1 MALQQFTN
9 LNFEDIK
16 TSIKDYLR
24 QNSNFS
30 DMDFEGSNLSVIINL
45 LAYNS
50 YTTAYNTNAVVNE
63 TFIDS
68 ATLRENVVSLAR
80 NIGYVPRSKRAARM
94 IVDYHMT
101 GISTSTNTITF
112 QPGLIG
118 NGSVS
123 NINFLFSI
131 PEKVTGTSFAGE
143 SNGTI
148 ELFQGQYLESRF
160 VVNDSLPNQRYIL
173 PNNGVDTSTIR
184 VKVKENNSST
194 TADEYKLVDNI
205 IGVTSTSNI
214 YLIQETTDEKYE
226 VLFGDGIFGKKLS
239 NGNVIEI
246 SYIKTE
252 GREGNGVRRLV
263 FSGTVT
269 DEDNITEQDVRTTII
284 PQFASQNGDDIEDV
298 RSVRYYAPRLYSSQH
313 RAVTANDY
321 EAIVPSVYPNIESI
335 SAFGGEE
342 LTPPKY
348 GRVYIAA
355 KPKNGSFLSEF
366 TKKQILSSLKN
377 YSVAG
382 IVPEIIDLKF
392 LYVELDTHVYYNSN
406 FVGDTQN
413 LRTDVI
419 NAMSVFASGTELN
432 KFGGRFKYSKVLSLI
447 DRVSESITS
456 NITTIRIRRNL
467 VAQLNVFSQ
476 YEICFDNT
484 FHRNESRYNIKSTGF
499 NVSNVSGTVYF
510 SDQHTPN
517 TEKGKLFLFQ
527 IDGDSTIKILS
538 TTFGS
543 VDYKKGE
550 VIIDTVNITGT
561 VLPDNIIEIQ
571 AIPQSNDVLARKE
584 LYLQFDVSNSNFF
597 MREDPI
603 STGANTSGTRYDPQ
617 SSYSNGAKVRGA
629 IITSSASTSSLVGYV
644 NGNPYYGPF
653 HFHPNT
659 GKKMVGAFHV
669 SSPHDTIY
677 ATKAESLGISA
688 DSAAIDSSSTSTS
701 MTSTS
706 SSSSP
711 SSSSSSSSSGYGY

>member
-24 QNSNFS
+24 QNSNFT
-30 DMDFEGSNLSVIINL
+30 DMDFEGSNLSVIVNL

-94 IVDYHMT
+94 LVDYSVS
-101 GISTSTNTITF
+101 GISTYATSITF
-112 QPGLIG
+112 TPGLFS

-123 NINFLFSI
+123 NINYLFSI
-131 PEKVTGTSFAGE
+131 PEKVTGTVNDGV
-143 SNGTI
+143 SNGVV
-148 ELFQGQYLESRF
+148 EVFQGQYLETRF
-160 VVNDSLPNQRYIL
+160 VVNNSLPNQRFIL
-173 PNNGVDTSTIR
+173 PNNSVDTSTIR
-184 VKVKENNSST
+184 VKIKESNAST
-194 TADEYKLVDNI
+194 TSEEYKLVDNI
-205 IGVTSTSNI
+205 IGITSASNI

-226 VLFGDGIFGKKLS
+226 ILFGDGIFGAKLDT
-239 NGNVIEI
+239 GNVVDI

-252 GREGNGVRRLV
+252 GKDGNGVSRLS
-263 FSGTVT
+263 FSGVIQDQDGVEET
-269 DEDNITEQDVRTTII
+269 DTRTILNT
-284 PQFASQNGDDIEDV
+284 QFSSENGDDIEDV

-313 RAVTANDY
+313 RAVTASDY

-366 TKKQILSSLKN
+366 TKKKILTSLKN

-392 LYVELDTHVYYNSN
+392 LYVELDSHVYYNSN
-406 FVGDTQN
+406 FVGDTEN
-413 LRTDVI
+413 LRSDVI
-419 NAMSVFASGTELN
+419 SAISIFASGTELN

-447 DRVSESITS
+447 DRVSDSITS

-467 VAQLNVFSQ
+467 VAQLDVFSQ

-484 FHRNESRYNIKSTGF
+484 FHINESSYNIKSTGF
-499 NVSNVSGTVYF
+499 NVSGVSGTVYF
-510 SDQHTPN
+510 SDQHITG
-517 TEKGKLFLFQ
+517 TEKGNLFLFQ
-527 IDGDSTIKILS
+527 IDGDSSVKILS

-550 VIIDTVNITGT
+550 VIIDTVSITGT

-571 AIPQSNDVLARKE
+571 AIPQSNDILARKE
-584 LYLQFDVSNSNFF
+584 LYLQFDVSNSNFY

-603 STGANTSGTRYDPQ
+603 STGANTSGTRYEPQ

-629 IITSSASTSSLVGYV
+629 LITTSGSS
-644 NGNPYYGPF
+644 
-653 HFHPNT
+653 
-659 GKKMVGAFHV
+659 
-669 SSPHDTIY
+669 
-677 ATKAESLGISA
+677 
-688 DSAAIDSSSTSTS
+688 IDSSSTSTS
-701 MTSTS
+701 ST
-706 SSSSP
+706 
-711 SSSSSSSSSGYGY
+711 SSSSSSSSSGY

>member
-30 DMDFEGSNLSVIINL
+30 DMDFEGSNLSVIVNL

-50 YTTAYNTNAVVNE
+50 YTSAYNTNAVVNE

-80 NIGYVPRSKRAARM
+80 NIGYVPRSRRAARM
-94 IVDYHMT
+94 FIDYNIT
-101 GISTSTNTITF
+101 GITSTTETITF

-123 NINFLFSI
+123 NVNFLFSL
-131 PEKVTGTSFAGE
+131 PEKVTAPAIEGTATGYFE
-143 SNGTI
+143 VY
-148 ELFQGQYLESRF
+148 QGQYLESRF

-184 VKVKENNSST
+184 INVKENNAST
-194 TADEYKLVDNI
+194 TVTEYKLVDNI

-226 VLFGDGIFGKKLS
+226 VLFGDGIFGQKLN

-252 GREGNGVRRLV
+252 GKEGNGVSRLQ

-269 DEDNITEQDVRTTII
+269 NENGATESNLLTSIE
-284 PQFASQNGDDIEDV
+284 PHSPSQNGDDIEDI

-392 LYVELDTHVYYNSN
+392 LYVELDSYVYYNSN

-413 LRTDVI
+413 LRTDVV
-419 NAMSVFASGTELN
+419 NAMSLFASGTELN

-447 DRVSESITS
+447 DRVSDSITS

-484 FHRNESRYNIKSTGF
+484 FHRNESSYNIKSTGF
-499 NVSNVSGTVYF
+499 NISGVSGTVYF
-510 SDQHTPN
+510 SDQHVSGDTGN
-517 TEKGKLFLFQ
+517 LFLFQ
-527 IDGDSTIKILS
+527 LDSDTNVKILS

-561 VLPDNIIEIQ
+561 VLSDNIIEIQ

-584 LYLQFDVSNSNFF
+584 LYLQFDISNSNFF

-603 STGANTSGTRYDPQ
+603 STGANTSGTRYNPQ

-629 IITSSASTSSLVGYV
+629 IITSTSSATTLVGYV
-644 NGNPYYGPF
+644 NGQPYYGAF
-653 HFHPNT
+653 HTMSNGNRMT
-659 GKKMVGAFHV
+659 GAFHSE
-669 SSPHDTIY
+669 SSV
-677 ATKAESLGISA
+677 LIS
-688 DSAAIDSSSTSTS
+688 STPTTAIDSSSTSQS
-701 MTSTS
+701 QTS
-706 SSSSP
+706 ST

>member
-30 DMDFEGSNLSVIINL
+30 DMDFEGSNLSVIVNL

-94 IVDYHMT
+94 IVDYNVT
-101 GISTSTNTITF
+101 GITSSTNTITF

-118 NGSVS
+118 NGVVS
-123 NINFLFSI
+123 NVNFLFSI
-131 PEKVTGTSFAGE
+131 PEKVTGTASGGE
-143 SNGTI
+143 SAGTL
-148 ELFQGQYLESRF
+148 EVFQGQYLESRF

-173 PNNGVDTSTIR
+173 PNNGIDTSTIR
-184 VKVKENNSST
+184 IKVRENNSST
-194 TADEYKLVDNI
+194 TETEYKLVDNI

-226 VLFGDGIFGKKLS
+226 VLFGDGIFGQKLN
-239 NGNVIEI
+239 NGNIIDI

-252 GREGNGVRRLV
+252 GKEGNGVSNLL
-263 FSGTVT
+263 FSGTITNENLATET
-269 DEDNITEQDVRTTII
+269 DVAASIT
-284 PQFASQNGDDIEDV
+284 PQFPSQNGDDIEDV

-366 TKKQILSSLKN
+366 TKRQILSSLKN

-392 LYVELDTHVYYNSN
+392 LYVELDSYVYYNSN

-419 NAMSVFASGTELN
+419 NAMSLFASGTELN

-447 DRVSESITS
+447 DRVSDSITS
-456 NITTIRIRRNL
+456 NITTVRIRRNL

-484 FHRNESRYNIKSTGF
+484 FHRNESSYNIKSTGF
-499 NVSNVSGTVYF
+499 NVSGVSGTVYF
-510 SDQHTPN
+510 SDQHVSGDTGN
-517 TEKGKLFLFQ
+517 LFLFQ
-527 IDGDSTIKILS
+527 LDSDTNVKILS
-538 TTFGS
+538 STFGS

-561 VLPDNIIEIQ
+561 VL
-571 AIPQSNDVLARKE
+571 SL
-584 LYLQFDVSNSNFF
+584 
-597 MREDPI
+597 
-603 STGANTSGTRYDPQ
+603 RYRRYHNQ
-617 SSYSNGAKVRGA
+617 
-629 IITSSASTSSLVGYV
+629 
-644 NGNPYYGPF
+644 
-653 HFHPNT
+653 
-659 GKKMVGAFHV
+659 
-669 SSPHDTIY
+669 
-677 ATKAESLGISA
+677 
-688 DSAAIDSSSTSTS
+688 
-701 MTSTS
+701 MT
-706 SSSSP
+706 
-711 SSSSSSSSSGYGY
+711 Y

>member
-30 DMDFEGSNLSVIINL
+30 DMDFEGSNLSVIVNL

-50 YTTAYNTNAVVNE
+50 YTSAYNTNAVVNE

-80 NIGYVPRSKRAARM
+80 NIGYVPRSRRAARM
-94 IVDYHMT
+94 LIDYDIT
-101 GISTSTNTITF
+101 GITSTTETITF

-118 NGSVS
+118 NGAVS
-123 NINFLFSI
+123 NVNFLFSL
-131 PEKVTGTSFAGE
+131 PEKVTGPAYEGRAAGNFE
-143 SNGTI
+143 VY
-148 ELFQGQYLESRF
+148 QGQYLESKF

-184 VKVKENNSST
+184 INVKENNAST
-194 TADEYKLVDNI
+194 TVTEYKLVDNI

-226 VLFGDGIFGKKLS
+226 VLFGDGIFGQKLN

-252 GREGNGVRRLV
+252 GKEGNGVSRLQ

-269 DEDNITEQDVRTTII
+269 NENGATETNLTSSIN
-284 PQFASQNGDDIEDV
+284 PHSPSQNGDDIEDI

-392 LYVELDTHVYYNSN
+392 LYVELDSYVYYNSN

-413 LRTDVI
+413 LKTDVI
-419 NAMSVFASGTELN
+419 NAMSLFASGTELN

-447 DRVSESITS
+447 DRVSDSITS

-484 FHRNESRYNIKSTGF
+484 FHRNESSYNIKSTGF
-499 NVSNVSGTVYF
+499 NISGVSGTVYF
-510 SDQHTPN
+510 SDQHVSGDTGN
-517 TEKGKLFLFQ
+517 LFLFQ
-527 IDGDSTIKILS
+527 LDSDTNVKILS

-561 VLPDNIIEIQ
+561 VLSDNIIEIQ

-584 LYLQFDVSNSNFF
+584 LYLQFDISNSNFF

-603 STGANTSGTRYDPQ
+603 STGANTSGTRYNPQ

-629 IITSSASTSSLVGYV
+629 IITSTSSATTLVGYV
-644 NGNPYYGPF
+644 NGQPYYGAF
-653 HFHPNT
+653 HTMSNGDRMT
-659 GKKMVGAFHV
+659 GAFHSD
-669 SSPHDTIY
+669 SSV
-677 ATKAESLGISA
+677 LIS
-688 DSAAIDSSSTSTS
+688 STPTSAIDSSSTSVS
-701 MTSTS
+701 QTS
-706 SSSSP
+706 ST

>member
-30 DMDFEGSNLSVIINL
+30 DMDFEGSNLSVIVNL

-50 YTTAYNTNAVVNE
+50 YTSAYNTNAVVNE

-80 NIGYVPRSKRAARM
+80 NIGYVPRSRRAARM
-94 IVDYHMT
+94 VIDYDIT
-101 GISTSTNTITF
+101 GITSTTETITF

-118 NGSVS
+118 NGAVS
-123 NINFLFSI
+123 NVNFLFSL
-131 PEKVTGTSFAGE
+131 PEKVTGPAYEGRAAGNFE
-143 SNGTI
+143 VY
-148 ELFQGQYLESRF
+148 QGQYLESKF

-184 VKVKENNSST
+184 INVKENNAST
-194 TADEYKLVDNI
+194 TVTEYKLVDNI

-226 VLFGDGIFGKKLS
+226 VLFGDGIFGQKLN

-252 GREGNGVRRLV
+252 GKEGNGVSRLQ

-269 DEDNITEQDVRTTII
+269 NENGATESSLISSI
-284 PQFASQNGDDIEDV
+284 NPHSPSQNGDDIEDI

-392 LYVELDTHVYYNSN
+392 LYVELDSYVYYNSN
-406 FVGDTQN
+406 FVGDPQN
-413 LRTDVI
+413 LKSDVI
-419 NAMSVFASGTELN
+419 NAMSLFASGTELN

-447 DRVSESITS
+447 DRVSDSITS

-484 FHRNESRYNIKSTGF
+484 FHRNESSYNIKSTGF
-499 NVSNVSGTVYF
+499 NISGVSGTVYF
-510 SDQHTPN
+510 SDQHVSGDTGN
-517 TEKGKLFLFQ
+517 LFLFQ
-527 IDGDSTIKILS
+527 LDSDTNVKILS

-561 VLPDNIIEIQ
+561 VLSDNIIEIQ

-584 LYLQFDVSNSNFF
+584 LYLQFDISNSNFF

-603 STGANTSGTRYDPQ
+603 STGANTSGTRYNPQ

-629 IITSSASTSSLVGYV
+629 IITSTSSATTLVGYV
-644 NGNPYYGPF
+644 NGQPYYGAF
-653 HFHPNT
+653 HTMSNGNRMT
-659 GKKMVGAFHV
+659 GAFHSA
-669 SSPHDTIY
+669 SSV
-677 ATKAESLGISA
+677 LIS
-688 DSAAIDSSSTSTS
+688 STPTTAIDSSSTSVS
-701 MTSTS
+701 QTS
-706 SSSSP
+706 ST

>member
-30 DMDFEGSNLSVIINL
+30 DMDFEGSNLSVIVNL

-94 IVDYHMT
+94 LVDYSVT
-101 GISTSTNTITF
+101 GITTTTNTITF
-112 QPGLIG
+112 QPGMIG

-123 NINFLFSI
+123 DINFLFSI
-131 PEKVTGTSFAGE
+131 PEKVTGTASAG
-143 SNGTI
+143 SASGTM
-148 ELFQGQYLESRF
+148 EVFQGQYLESKF

-184 VKVKENNSST
+184 VKIKENNAST
-194 TADEYKLVDNI
+194 SVSEYKLVDNI

-226 VLFGDGIFGKKLS
+226 ILFGDGIFGQKLN

-252 GREGNGVRRLV
+252 GKEGNGVSRLS
-263 FSGTVT
+263 FAGTIANENLATETNV
-269 DEDNITEQDVRTTII
+269 DAFIT
-284 PQFASQNGDDIEDV
+284 PQFPSQNGDDIEDV

-313 RAVTANDY
+313 RAVTASDY

-348 GRVYIAA
+348 GRVFIAA

-392 LYVELDTHVYYNSN
+392 LYVELDSYVYYNSN

-419 NAMSVFASGTELN
+419 NAMTLFASGTELN

-447 DRVSESITS
+447 DRVSDSITS

-484 FHRNESRYNIKSTGF
+484 FHRNESSYNIKSTGF
-499 NVSNVSGTVYF
+499 TVSGVSGTVYF
-510 SDQHTPN
+510 SDQHVSGD
-517 TEKGKLFLFQ
+517 KGNLFLFQ
-527 IDGDSTIKILS
+527 IDSDSSIKILS
-538 TTFGS
+538 ATFGS
-543 VDYKKGE
+543 VDYAKGE
-550 VIIDTVNITGT
+550 VIIDTVSITST
-561 VLPDNIIEIQ
+561 VQSDNIIEIQ

-584 LYLQFDVSNSNFF
+584 LYLQFDVSNSNFN

-603 STGANTSGTRYDPQ
+603 STGANTSGTRYNPQ

-629 IITSSASTSSLVGYV
+629 IITSTSSTTKLIGYV
-644 NGNPYYGPF
+644 NGQPYYG
-653 HFHPNT
+653 
-659 GKKMVGAFHV
+659 AFHTMSNGNLMTG
-669 SSPHDTIY
+669 SSHSPDSTIITSTPTSPIDTSS
-677 ATKAESLGISA
+677 TPV
-688 DSAAIDSSSTSTS
+688 SSTST
-701 MTSTS
+701 TSTS
-706 SSSSP
+706 